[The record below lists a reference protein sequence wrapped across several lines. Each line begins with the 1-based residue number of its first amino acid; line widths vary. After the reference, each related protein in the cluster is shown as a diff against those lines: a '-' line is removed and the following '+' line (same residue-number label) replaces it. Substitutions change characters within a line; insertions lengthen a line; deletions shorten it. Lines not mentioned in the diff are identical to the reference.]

1 MSLADQHT
9 GVMDRLGKSQFEH
22 LSLQAALQEVLN
34 LQAQHVIE
42 LHAAL
47 VQDANTHKTTKK
59 CIS

>member
-9 GVMDRLGKSQFEH
+9 GVMDGLGKSQFEH
-22 LSLQAALQEVLN
+22 LGLQAALQEVLN

-47 VQDANTHKTTKK
+47 VQHTNTHEATEK
-59 CIS
+59 CIA